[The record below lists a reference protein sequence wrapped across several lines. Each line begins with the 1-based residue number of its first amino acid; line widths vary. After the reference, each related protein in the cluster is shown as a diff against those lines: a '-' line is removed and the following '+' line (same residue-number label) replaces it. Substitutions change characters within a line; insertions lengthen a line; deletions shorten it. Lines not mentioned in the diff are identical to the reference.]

1 MGRIAL
7 SISHEDEFAVA
18 IAYGVRTAA
27 GRYVFPPD
35 IDARIH
41 ERERALLARLERV
54 RALATDLRTAET
66 DAAMPDA
73 AMPDAAMPDATR
85 EEVGR

>member
-1 MGRIAL
+1 
-7 SISHEDEFAVA
+7 
-18 IAYGVRTAA
+18 
-27 GRYVFPPD
+27 VFPPD

-54 RALATDLRTAET
+54 RALATELRTAET
-66 DAAMPDA
+66 DA